1 MRIHV
6 SCIIFLIAGTALP
19 LFPSPT
25 DFPYLVW
32 SDEFSNPAIDTA
44 KWSYDTGT
52 GAPALTGWGN
62 NELEY
67 YTNRPE
73 NARIVNGSLVIEA
86 LKEAYR
92 SSAYTS
98 ARMKTK
104 NKGDWTYGRIEIRA
118 KLPSGQGLWP
128 AIWML
133 PTDNFYGGW
142 AASGEIDIMEERGQT
157 PSQILGTIHYGGAW
171 PNNTSS
177 GGSHT
182 LTTGT
187 FADTFHVFAIEW
199 GRDTIRWYVDTTCFS
214 TKTSWYSSPAPFP
227 APFDKR
233 FHLILNVAVGGNF
246 LGNPDPTTAFPQRMT
261 VDYVRVYAKTTAAV
275 APLLP
280 RTGSAHDRARAG
292 LIIGNY
298 APDFGW
304 GCLLNGSVVPLS
316 PSTNCDAMDR
326 IRFVIIRED

>member
-1 MRIHV
+1 MRINV
-6 SCIIFLIAGTALP
+6 SCIIFLIACTALP
-19 LFPSPT
+19 LSSA

-32 SDEFSNPAIDTA
+32 SDEFSNPAIDTS
-44 KWSYDTGT
+44 KWGYDTGT
-52 GAPALTGWGN
+52 GAPALAGWGN

-73 NARIVNGSLVIEA
+73 NARIESGNLVIEA

-92 SSAYTS
+92 GSAYTS

-104 NKGDWTYGRIEIRA
+104 NKGDWTYGRIEMRA
-118 KLPSGQGLWP
+118 KLPRGQGLWP

-177 GGSHT
+177 GGSYT

-199 GRDTIRWYVDTTCFS
+199 VRDTIRWYVDNTLFS
-214 TKTSWYSSPAPFP
+214 TKTSWNSSQAAFP

-246 LGNPDPTTAFPQRMT
+246 LGNPDQTTVFPQRMM
-261 VDYVRVYAKTTAAV
+261 VDYVRVYAKTAAAV
-275 APLLP
+275 APLRP
-280 RTGSAHDRARAG
+280 RTGSAHDRTRAG
-292 LIIGNY
+292 LIIGKH
-298 APDFGW
+298 APDFGRE
-304 GCLLNGSVVPLS
+304 CLLNGSVVPIG
-316 PSTNCDAMDR
+316 PSANCDAMER
-326 IRFVIIRED
+326 IRFVIIRGD